1 MLLVDTFLPISIL
14 PIYTNIPTYKKKKK
28 KKKKK
33 KISIYTIMSFS
44 SISKKDVKHQ
54 SINGKYKSH
63 YNIGRRTPPITD
75 YYYGMGGSNPIPF
88 RPLPGLIP

>member
-1 MLLVDTFLPISIL
+1 
-14 PIYTNIPTYKKKKK
+14 
-28 KKKKK
+28 
-33 KISIYTIMSFS
+33 MSFS